1 MEKISDY
8 IDTVLEP
15 WQIAQTA
22 ESVMQALALIEEKF
36 NVVFREVDFEV
47 LDDEGHGV
55 PLDNEIPTDP
65 SEDGEEE
72 E

>member
-15 WQIAQTA
+15 WQIAQKA

-36 NVVFREVDFEV
+36 NVVFKEVDFEV
-47 LDDEGHGV
+47 LENEGYGD
-55 PLDNEIPTDP
+55 PLDNETPTET
-65 SEDGEEE
+65 SEDEEE
-72 E
+72 

>member
-1 MEKISDY
+1 MDKFSDY
-8 IDTVLEP
+8 LDTVLEP

-47 LDDEGHGV
+47 IDDEGYGE
-55 PLDNEIPTDP
+55 PFDNEIPTEP
-65 SEDGEEE
+65 SEDEED
-72 E
+72 

>member
-1 MEKISDY
+1 MNNISDY

-22 ESVMQALALIEEKF
+22 ESVMQALALIELKF
-36 NVVFREVDFEV
+36 GIVFKEVDFEV
-47 LDDEGHGV
+47 IDDEGYGE

-65 SEDGEEE
+65 SEDDEEE

>member
-15 WQIAQTA
+15 WQIAQKA
-22 ESVMQALALIEEKF
+22 ESVMQALALIEERF
-36 NVVFREVDFEV
+36 NVVFKEVDFEV
-47 LDDEGHGV
+47 IDDEGYGI

-65 SEDGEEE
+65 SDDEEE
-72 E
+72 